1 MFYILYRRYIP
12 NTAVSNR
19 LLAFARGFSEL
30 GIETEVV
37 MFSPNE
43 KYDKIGLLLPNVHF
57 NYCWERH
64 YINRGALKYF
74 SIFSYMLGFV
84 RKLNKGDKVMLMGGT
99 DILPLL
105 LKKKGIDIYVE
116 RTEHP
121 DVISIG
127 NAFFKVTPQQEIN
140 NFKRIKGLF
149 VITTALKRYYIE
161 NGLRDDIIHIIN
173 IVTDVERFKNL
184 KRTSVRDRYIAYCG
198 TVSNNK
204 DGVDE
209 LIKAFAIT
217 AKLHPD
223 VKLYIIGLIPKKNEE
238 KDNLKLI
245 DDLGITDQVVFTGL
259 VTAKQMPQLLKNAEV
274 LALDRPDN
282 LQAKYGFATKMGEYL
297 LSGRPVVVTKVGD
310 FPLFLKDGESALL
323 ANPSDANDFATK
335 LNWALDNPKAA
346 EDIGRRGAE
355 VAMREFNYLTESKKI
370 ADVIFNNSC
379 KYTCSE

>member
-43 KYDKIGLLLPNVHF
+43 NYDKIGLSLPNVHF

-64 YINRGALKYF
+64 YINRGVLKYI

-121 DVISIG
+121 DVIAIG
-127 NAFFKVTPQQEIN
+127 NAFFKVTPKQEIDN
-140 NFKRIKGLF
+140 YKRIKGLF
-149 VITTALKRYYIE
+149 VITSALKRYYIE
-161 NGLRDDIIHIIN
+161 NGIRNDIIHIIN

-184 KRTSVRDRYIAYCG
+184 KRASVRDRYIAYCG

-217 AKLHPD
+217 AKSHPD
-223 VKLYIIGLIPKKNEE
+223 VKLYIIGPIPKKEEE
-238 KDNLKLI
+238 KVNLKLI
-245 DDLGITDQVVFTGL
+245 DDLGISDQIVFTGL
-259 VTAKQMPQLLKNAEV
+259 VPAKQMPQLLKNAEV

-282 LQAKYGFATKMGEYL
+282 MQAKYGFATKMGEYL
-297 LSGRPVVVTKVGD
+297 LSERPVVVTKVGD
-310 FPLFLKDGESALL
+310 FPLFFKDGESALL

-346 EDIGRRGAE
+346 ERIGKRGAE
-355 VAMREFNYLTESKKI
+355 VAMREFNYITESKKI
-370 ADVIFNNSC
+370 ADVIFNSSGS
-379 KYTCSE
+379 YT